1 MVLLFGS
8 CAAAVRRVAD
18 AREYYAAEPH
28 RDSTPAPSRAS
39 VFLTDGRRRRPAEP
53 QTPRPVRRF
62 LALAVLAFPLSIGAQ
77 TSGSASA
84 APKPLVFDTALV
96 ARADSGRI
104 LGSDKAKVWV
114 IIFSDFQC
122 PYCKAWHDQVDAAL
136 RKDYVNT
143 GKVRVAFLNFPLP
156 MHKNAQPAAD
166 AAMCAASQRKFWAF
180 HDALFA
186 TQEQWA
192 QLKDPTASF
201 ESAGQKAGLDMT
213 QQRACVA
220 QAKARVLI
228 DADAGR
234 GVRAGVNSTPS
245 FFIGD
250 TAVAG
255 LMPAAEFTKIVD
267 MMLAKKA
274 SGAAK

>member
-1 MVLLFGS
+1 MNWRQHSPILRARSGEDSPHL
-8 CAAAVRRVAD
+8 RRHDGVFSDGRTHLASGL
-18 AREYYAAEPH
+18 PT
-28 RDSTPAPSRAS
+28 SLTPAP
-39 VFLTDGRRRRPAEP
+39 
-53 QTPRPVRRF
+53 VRRL
-62 LALAVLAFPLSIGAQ
+62 LAIALVLVPCSLWAQ
-77 TSGSASA
+77 ASPA
-84 APKPLVFDTALV
+84 ASPAKSVVYDTALL

-122 PYCKAWHDQVDAAL
+122 PYCKAWHDQVDDVL
-136 RKDYVNT
+136 RKNYVNT
-143 GKVRVAFLNFPLP
+143 GKVRVAFMNYPLP
-156 MHKNAQPAAD
+156 MHKNAPAAAD

-192 QLKDPTASF
+192 PQPDPTAAF
-201 ESAGQKAGLDMT
+201 ETAAVKAGLDMT
-213 QQRACVA
+213 VQRACVA
-220 QAKARVLI
+220 QKKARVLI
-228 DADAGR
+228 GADTDR
-234 GVRAGVNSTPS
+234 GMRAGVNSTPS

-267 MMLAKKA
+267 QMLAKK
-274 SGAAK
+274 SGGK